1 MPGPGSAR
9 PGTPTTR
16 RPGRPLPQ
24 LHVTWATAGAIAA
37 VLIGVGALVS
47 VQLRRRRL
55 GAAIREVGIVLG
67 LFGLW
72 MFVGHLVGHHPAG
85 GYRRG
90 AAIWH
95 AERDL
100 HIADEATL
108 QRPLLDHR
116 WLLDAVNY
124 YYAYAHWLSVDVVLA
139 WLWLRHRD
147 RYVVTRAVLV
157 VFTGCCLCLHLI
169 STAPPRLLAQTQ
181 LVDTAAALGQ
191 SVYGDTP
198 GLSDH
203 LSAMPS
209 IHVGWAVLFAVAAW
223 GTRSTLARV
232 LLTVHALVM
241 SYVVVVTGNQF
252 WLDGVAAAAMVAV
265 AWPVVA
271 GAMLHRSRSR
281 GSGVTLLP
289 AQPAMPVTD
298 CVP

>member
-1 MPGPGSAR
+1 M
-9 PGTPTTR
+9 
-16 RPGRPLPQ
+16 PQ
-24 LHVTWATAGAIAA
+24 LHVTWITAGIIAA
-37 VLIGVGALVS
+37 VLIGVGALIS
-47 VQLRRRRL
+47 QQLRRRQI
-55 GAAIREVGIVLG
+55 GAAVREVGIVLG

-85 GYRRG
+85 GYQRG
-90 AAIWH
+90 DDIWQL
-95 AERDL
+95 ERSL
-100 HIADEATL
+100 HIANEATV
-108 QRPLLDHR
+108 QRPLLGHH
-116 WLLDAVNY
+116 WLVRTVNY

-139 WLWLRHRD
+139 WLWVRHRD

-169 STAPPRLLAQTQ
+169 STAPPRLLTQTH
-181 LVDTAAALGQ
+181 LVDTAALMGQ

-223 GTRSTLARV
+223 TTGSRAFRALATLHAA
-232 LLTVHALVM
+232 LT
-241 SYVVVVTGNQF
+241 SYVVVVTGNHF

-265 AWPVVA
+265 AWPVVST
-271 GAMLHRSRSR
+271 AMRHRYASSR
-281 GSGVTLLP
+281 GNATLLAP
-289 AQPAMPVTD
+289 QPVAD